1 MDERPL
7 LGHTTGTDMLRTLL
21 PVLAIAAATF
31 SQPAFAFGPAAMGR
45 DLMHTASIGH
55 AAEDLQVTRVGFVRP
70 NVPQVLGEATQ
81 VQGVDQD
88 VSDYSRQLGTVVSF
102 AFRSMFAKTADA
114 LNAGQLLGSL
124 R

>member
-1 MDERPL
+1 
-7 LGHTTGTDMLRTLL
+7 MLRTLL
-21 PVLAIAAATF
+21 PVLAIAAAF

-45 DLMHTASIGH
+45 DLMHTASIGR
-55 AAEDLQVTRVGFVRP
+55 AAEDLQVTRSGFVRP

-81 VQGVDQD
+81 VQGVDRG
-88 VSDYSRQLGTVVSF
+88 VSDYSRHLGIVVRF
-102 AFRSMFAKTADA
+102 AFRSVLAKTADA